1 MEEKNNYI
9 FKNAFVFVESG
20 NLKSDLYR
28 AMKDEIGYMLEKK
41 YDQYFK
47 TICEDSSKNNEY
59 YKDLVDLLSKLKGV
73 MLDSEITSIKEYF
86 EDYKFQVKVGIYKPE
101 DEKKMFYA
109 FDALRKFDDTITNF
123 AYEIMEKAH
132 NLNFEKKYGVFHIIK
147 QYFNMKD
154 GKKYNSF
161 QEFLDYIYSLVFET
175 LKLKYGDKEYGKK
188 E

>member
-9 FKNAFVFVESG
+9 FKNSFVFVESG

-41 YDQYFK
+41 HDQYFK
-47 TICEDSSKNNEY
+47 TICEDPSKNIDY
-59 YKDLVDLLSKLKGV
+59 YKDLVDLLAKLKSV
-73 MLDSEITSIKEYF
+73 MLDSDITSIKEYF
-86 EDYKFQVKVGIYKPE
+86 EDYKFQVKVGIYKQE

-109 FDALRKFDDTITNF
+109 FDALRKFDDVITKF
-123 AYEIMEKAH
+123 AYEIMEKAY
-132 NLNFEKKYGVFHIIK
+132 NLNFEKKYGVFHIMK
-147 QYFNMKD
+147 QYFNMKEN
-154 GKKYNSF
+154 KMYNSF

-188 E
+188 D